1 MCATRPI
8 QSIRRPSYDVAER
21 PFILFW
27 EVTRACDLACKHC
40 RAEAAPLPHP
50 EQLSHEEG
58 IALIDQIADFGQP
71 SPLVVMTGGDP
82 MKRADLPELVS
93 YAVSKHLAVA
103 LSPSATPLL
112 TAEALAMLKNA
123 GLKVISLSLD
133 GASAATHDTFRG
145 VQGVFDR
152 TLKLW
157 QAALALGLK
166 VQINT
171 TVSRTNLTDL
181 PRIAH
186 LIRLYG
192 AMTWSVFFLVPTGRG
207 SVLEP
212 ITAEECE
219 DVMHFLYDVG
229 TAIPV
234 KTTEGHHFKRVV
246 AERTILDQR
255 GLKAA
260 DFLQHG
266 PTYFALRSAL
276 EPWPEGD
283 KRRRS
288 PMDVNVGRGVV
299 FISHVGKVYPGGFL
313 PLEAGDF
320 REATLQTIYRTSPL
334 FLSLRDTEAY
344 SGRCGQCEF
353 APICGGSRSRAFGAT
368 GDPLA
373 EDPLC
378 AYRPGSFPFQE
389 DVRHLIDTE
398 SAAPAAMPHAH

>member
-1 MCATRPI
+1 METARHI
-8 QSIRRPSYDVAER
+8 QSIRRPSYDVADR

-40 RAEAAPLPHP
+40 RAEAAPICHP
-50 EQLSHEEG
+50 EELTNAEG
-58 IALIDQIADFGQP
+58 HALIDQVAAFGQP
-71 SPLVVMTGGDP
+71 SPLMVMTGGDP
-82 MKRADLPELVS
+82 MKRPDLPELVS
-93 YAVSKHLAVA
+93 YAVSQHLAVA

-112 TAEALAMLKNA
+112 TPEALAMLKNA

-145 VQGVFDR
+145 VEGVFDR

-157 QAALALGLK
+157 QAALTLGLK

-181 PRIAH
+181 PQIAH
-186 LIRLYG
+186 LVRLYG
-192 AMTWSVFFLVPTGRG
+192 ALTWSVFFLVPTGRG

-212 ITAEECE
+212 ITADECE

-246 AERTILDQR
+246 AERTILEQR
-255 GLKAA
+255 GLNAA
-260 DFLQHG
+260 DVLHHG
-266 PTYFALRSAL
+266 PTYYALRKAL
-276 EPWPEGD
+276 EPWPEGE

-313 PLEAGDF
+313 PLVAGDF
-320 REATLQTIYRTSPL
+320 REASLQTIYRTSPL
-334 FLSLRDTEAY
+334 FLTLRETSSY
-344 SGRCGQCEF
+344 SGRCGRCEF
-353 APICGGSRSRAFGAT
+353 APICGGSRSRAYGAT

-378 AYRPGSFPFQE
+378 AYQPGSFPFPE
-389 DVRHLIDTE
+389 DVRQLIANE
-398 SAAPAAMPHAH
+398 SSAPVMAAH